1 MRYGCN
7 LSIGVYSVIP
17 VNMPGDPLLQ
27 LRLNKIGRAKKI
39 FLLILFVNFFQEG
52 ELSDFAAGLPDV
64 CLPHETSQLHASN
77 NSPLTASRTS
87 SQTASR
93 TSSQTASRTTSPSA
107 RNPSQTR
114 TSQTWHTP
122 SGRFAT
128 SIPAIP
134 SPPCFYIPTTDTSIH
149 NHSITEPP
157 NGSSRQSPI
166 VQDTSSMTGSNC
178 FTEDAGENN
187 IGGVTHR
194 SFSWRPS
201 GVEDNLQE
209 NTSDFQ
215 QRISQERVP
224 NPLDILPI
232 GDPSVPLQ
240 TPQFSAPSSNS
251 QDPPKGGDSS
261 HFSQNNSHIHRKSPR
276 ISPPQIHTARSTHT
290 HILVTPISHIGQ
302 EEQLHETN
310 ALALINHL
318 YRSLNF
324 SPINPAHNTALYQHN
339 PHSPN
344 IYSSTPVNY
353 KPSRGAPQKCKIPQS
368 TSPIPKISNKKAAVT
383 NAWNRHEN
391 KAVKPVIMLPSCSTT
406 PQSSTSAAPLPHFQQ
421 SSHHHRPFRGLHA
434 F

>member
-1 MRYGCN
+1 MKY
-7 LSIGVYSVIP
+7 
-17 VNMPGDPLLQ
+17 
-27 LRLNKIGRAKKI
+27 RLTCHDILCQDLHIIRLAGHNYNSP
-39 FLLILFVNFFQEG
+39 FLFVNIFQEG

-93 TSSQTASRTTSPSA
+93 TTSPSA

-114 TSQTWHTP
+114 TPQTWHTP
-122 SGRFAT
+122 SGRFTT

-149 NHSITEPP
+149 KLSITEPT
-157 NGSSRQSPI
+157 NGSSRQSPR
-166 VQDTSSMTGSNC
+166 VQDTSSMTSSNR
-178 FTEDAGENN
+178 FKEDTGEINL
-187 IGGVTHR
+187 GGVTHR
-194 SFSWRPS
+194 SFPWRPS
-201 GVEDNLQE
+201 SVDDNLQE
-209 NTSDFQ
+209 NTSDLQ
-215 QRISQERVP
+215 QRISQERVTS
-224 NPLDILPI
+224 PLDTLLI

-240 TPQFSAPSSNS
+240 TPQLSAPSSNL
-251 QDPPKGGDSS
+251 QDPSTGGDSS
-261 HFSQNNSHIHRKSPR
+261 HSSQNNSLGHRKSPH
-276 ISPPQIHTARSTHT
+276 ISPPQIHTAQSSHT
-290 HILVTPISHIGQ
+290 HILVTPIIHTGH
-302 EEQLHETN
+302 EEQLHESN

-324 SPINPAHNTALYQHN
+324 SPINPAHNTATYQHN
-339 PHSPN
+339 QHSPN

-353 KPSRGAPQKCKIPQS
+353 KPSCDAPQKCKIPQS

-383 NAWNRHEN
+383 NAWNQHEN